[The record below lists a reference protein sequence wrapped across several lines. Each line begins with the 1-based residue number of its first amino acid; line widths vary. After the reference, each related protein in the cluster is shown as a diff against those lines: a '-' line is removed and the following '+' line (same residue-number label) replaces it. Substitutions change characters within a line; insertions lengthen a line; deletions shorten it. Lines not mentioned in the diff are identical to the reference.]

1 MSAKGAERKDPALR
15 EDRTPEE
22 SLERMKDFTRRIIAV
37 PKNEAVKPKRKRK
50 HR

>member
-1 MSAKGAERKDPALR
+1 MIGKTPKPPAIR

-37 PKNEAVKPKRKRK
+37 PKSEAVKPKRKRK